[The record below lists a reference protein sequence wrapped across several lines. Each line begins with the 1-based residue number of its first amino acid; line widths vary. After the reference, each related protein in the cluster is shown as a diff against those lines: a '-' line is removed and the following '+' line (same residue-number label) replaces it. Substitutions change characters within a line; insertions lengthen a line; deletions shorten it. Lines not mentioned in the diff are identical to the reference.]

1 MRDNRASQQPHRT
14 RLRLPYPFTPRLSEP
29 PIPGER
35 LRIESG
41 LAWAR
46 FILASAS
53 LIAIYLDPTE
63 PIRYA
68 AVAYIL
74 LVSYLLH
81 SMGIIVLLRGR
92 DDVSVRFTY
101 IVQSFDLIFPA
112 AITIFTEGPNSPFF
126 VVFFFAIMEA
136 AFRWGFRASFVN
148 SVAALAVQMTE
159 VSLLMWGKV
168 ATEFVDT
175 SFELNRLIIRV
186 SYLMITGLVVGYA
199 AEQEKQLRAEGTLI
213 ARLAERARSTEG
225 SLTPAIH
232 DIFSEMMGIFRA
244 KEMLMVV
251 REIATGRV
259 FCWSIDPSG
268 AEGPAL
274 RMTEPEYEQR
284 DAYLFAAPADAWI
297 MYRRP
302 MDTGSGGWQ
311 VSAIDSQ
318 GRNLRSLP
326 RLQPPAAPV
335 MQCDQSIMG
344 ICFTLGTTFHGR
356 VLLRD
361 PELIGGVIT
370 ELRFA
375 QNMLQQVAPAIY
387 NLYLVRRLR
396 SRAGAIERART
407 ARELH
412 DGAIQ
417 SLIGAEMQ
425 VDVLR
430 RRAAAGTG
438 VSGQDLERI
447 QDILRHEVL
456 GLRELMQEM
465 RPVDVGPRDL
475 LEFLS
480 NLVDRFRRDTG
491 ISARF
496 VTALDEVTL
505 SPRLCREMVRIA
517 QEALF
522 NVRRHS
528 GAQNVM
534 VRLHADGAYWK
545 LEIEDD
551 GRGFGFTGRMTG
563 AEMDATHQGPQVI
576 RERVRH
582 IGGELVIESLPGRG
596 AKLEIALP
604 QPKAR
609 AIYA

>member
-1 MRDNRASQQPHRT
+1 M
-14 RLRLPYPFTPRLSEP
+14 RLPYPFAPRLSEP
-29 PIPGER
+29 SIPGER

-46 FILASAS
+46 LTLASAS
-53 LIAIYLDPTE
+53 LVAIYLDPTE
-63 PIRYA
+63 PPRYA
-68 AVAYIL
+68 AIAYTL
-74 LVSYLLH
+74 LIAYLVH
-81 SMGIIVLLRGR
+81 SIGVLFVLRGR
-92 DDVSVRFTY
+92 DDITVRFTY
-101 IVQSFDLIFPA
+101 IVQSLDLLFPA
-112 AITIFTEGPNSPFF
+112 AITVFTEGPNSPFF

-136 AFRWGFRASFVN
+136 AFRWGFRASFVT
-148 SVAALAVQMTE
+148 SVAALAVQMAE
-159 VSLLMWGKV
+159 VSLLMWGRV
-168 ATEFVDT
+168 ATEFIDT
-175 SFELNRLIIRV
+175 TFELNRLIIRV

-199 AEQEKQLRAEGTLI
+199 AEQEKQLRAEGMII
-213 ARLAERARSTEG
+213 ARLADRARSTEG

-232 DIFSEMMGIFRA
+232 AIFGEMMRIFRA
-244 KEMLMVV
+244 KELLVVV

-259 FCWSIDPSG
+259 FCWWVEPDQSQSP
-268 AEGPAL
+268 PAM
-274 RMTEPEYEQR
+274 RMAEPEYDQR
-284 DAYLFAAPADAWI
+284 DLFMFPAPADAWI
-297 MYRRP
+297 TQRRAV
-302 MDTGSGGWQ
+302 DVASSGWQ
-311 VSAIDSQ
+311 TTGIDGQ
-318 GRNLRSLP
+318 GRHLRSLP
-326 RLQPPAAPV
+326 RFQPPGSPV
-335 MQCDQSIMG
+335 MECTQSLMG
-344 ICFTLGTTFHGR
+344 ITFTLGTTFQGR

-375 QNMLQQVAPAIY
+375 QKMLQQIAPAIY

-430 RRAAAGTG
+430 RRAAAGTD
-438 VSGQDLERI
+438 VSGPDLERI
-447 QDILRHEVL
+447 QEILRREVL

-496 VTALDEVTL
+496 VTALEEVTL
-505 SPRLCREMVRIA
+505 SPRMCREMVRIT

-528 GAQNVM
+528 GAHTVM
-534 VRLHADGAYWK
+534 VRMHADGAYWK

-551 GRGFGFTGRMTG
+551 GRGFGFSGRMTG
-563 AEMDATHQGPQVI
+563 AEMDATHTGPQVI

>member
-1 MRDNRASQQPHRT
+1 M
-14 RLRLPYPFTPRLSEP
+14 RLPYPFATRLSEP
-29 PIPGER
+29 AIPGER

-46 FILASAS
+46 LVLSTAS
-53 LIAIYLDPTE
+53 LAAIYLDETE
-63 PIRYA
+63 PTRYA
-68 AVAYIL
+68 AVAYTIL
-74 LVSYLLH
+74 ILYVAH
-81 SMGIIVLLRGR
+81 SIEVIVLLRGR
-92 DDVSVRFTY
+92 DDVTERFARV
-101 IVQSFDLIFPA
+101 VQTLDLAIPA
-112 AITIFTEGPNSPFF
+112 ALTIFTEGPNSPFF
-126 VVFFFAIMEA
+126 VMFFFAIMEG

-148 SVAALAVQMTE
+148 SVIALVVQVAE
-159 VSLLMWGKV
+159 VGLLTWSPQPNQLID
-168 ATEFVDT
+168 AP
-175 SFELNRLIIRV
+175 FELNRLIIRMA
-186 SYLMITGLVVGYA
+186 YLTITGLVVGYA
-199 AEQEKQLRAEGTLI
+199 AEQEKQLRAEGSVI

-225 SLTPAIH
+225 GLNQAILA
-232 DIFSEMMGIFRA
+232 IFAEMQRIFRA
-244 KEMLMVV
+244 RQLLLVV

-259 FCWSIDPSG
+259 FCWWIEQADPN
-268 AEGPAL
+268 APPKL
-274 RMTEPEYEQR
+274 RLSEPEFEQR
-284 DAYLFAAPADAWI
+284 ELYTFPLPSDTWIAQRRPQDIASDAWQI
-297 MYRRP
+297 
-302 MDTGSGGWQ
+302 SG
-311 VSAIDSQ
+311 IDAS
-318 GRNLRSLP
+318 GRQLWDFP
-326 RLQPPAAPV
+326 RFDPPPRAPLTECRTSV
-335 MQCDQSIMG
+335 MG
-344 ICFTLGTTFHGR
+344 ISFSLGSTFSGQ

-361 PELIGGVIT
+361 PELTGGVIT

-375 QNMLQQVAPAIY
+375 QKMLQQVAPAIY

-430 RRAAAGTG
+430 RHAAAGTG
-438 VSGQDLERI
+438 VSGLDLLRI
-447 QDILRHEVL
+447 QEILRREIL

-465 RPVDVGPRDL
+465 RPIDVGPRDL

-491 ISARF
+491 IAARF
-496 VTALDEVTL
+496 VTGLDEVTL
-505 SPRLCREMVRIA
+505 SPRLCREMVRIT

-528 GAQNVM
+528 QAHNVL
-534 VRLHADGAYWK
+534 VRLHADGGNWK

-551 GRGFGFTGRMTG
+551 GRGFGFSGRMTG
-563 AEMDATHQGPQVI
+563 SEMDASHQGPQVI
-576 RERVRH
+576 RERVRQ
-582 IGGELVIESLPGRG
+582 IGGELTIESLPGRG

>member
-1 MRDNRASQQPHRT
+1 M
-14 RLRLPYPFTPRLSEP
+14 RLPYPFATRLSEP
-29 PIPGER
+29 SIPGER
-35 LRIESG
+35 LRIENG

-46 FILASAS
+46 LSLSFFS

-63 PIRYA
+63 PTRYA
-68 AVAYIL
+68 AIAYTL
-74 LVSYLLH
+74 LVLYLLH
-81 SMGIIVLLRGR
+81 SINVIFLLRGKN
-92 DDVSVRFTY
+92 DVSDRFTWM
-101 IVQSFDLIFPA
+101 VQSLDLVFPA
-112 AITIFTEGPNSPFF
+112 SITIFTEGPNSPFF

-136 AFRWGFRASFVN
+136 AFRWGFRASFMN
-148 SVAALAVQMTE
+148 AVAALAVQLAE
-159 VSLLMWGKV
+159 VGVLLSRSV

-175 SFELNRLIIRV
+175 PFELNRLIIRI

-199 AEQEKQLRAEGTLI
+199 AEQEKQLRAEGRII
-213 ARLAERARSTEG
+213 ARLADRARSTEG

-232 DIFSEMMGIFRA
+232 DIFGEMLGIFRA
-244 KEMLMVV
+244 QELLIVV
-251 REIATGRV
+251 REISNGRV
-259 FCWSIDPSG
+259 FCWWVQPVDGSAAVS
-268 AEGPAL
+268 L
-274 RMTEPEYEQR
+274 RMVEPEYDER
-284 DAYLFAAPADAWI
+284 DKYMFPMPSDAWI
-297 MYRRP
+297 VQRHSI
-302 MDTGSGGWQ
+302 DIVSDGWQ
-311 VSAIDSQ
+311 TTGIDAE
-318 GRNLRSLP
+318 GRHLRALQNVQTPQPSLLACRNAMVGVGFNL
-326 RLQPPAAPV
+326 
-335 MQCDQSIMG
+335 G
-344 ICFTLGTTFHGR
+344 KTFEGR
-356 VLLRD
+356 ILLRD
-361 PELIGGVIT
+361 PDLIGGVIT

-375 QNMLQQVAPAIY
+375 QKMLQQVAPAIY

-396 SRAGAIERART
+396 SRAGAIARART

-438 VSGQDLERI
+438 VSFEDLERV
-447 QDILRHEVL
+447 QEILRHEVL

-475 LEFLS
+475 LDFLS

-491 ISARF
+491 ISAKF
-496 VTALDEVTL
+496 VTALEEVAL

-528 GAQNVM
+528 GASNVI
-534 VRLHADGAYWK
+534 VRLHADGDYWK

-551 GRGFGFTGRMTG
+551 GCGFGFSGKLTGP
-563 AEMDATHQGPQVI
+563 EMDASHRGPQVI

-582 IGGELVIESLPGRG
+582 IGGEITIESLPGRG
-596 AKLEIALP
+596 AKLEIALH